1 MDDTHTDYASPHA
14 AGEDVASS
22 SSNMQASGI
31 TGLFPS
37 SLLRSSLGLTRKST
51 PAGSDDTS
59 SWPLREDFAA
69 ADELRSEYGKLQR
82 ELQALK
88 EEFGTMQHQLTESRE
103 AEQASQTMITSLRE
117 YIMVTSQ
124 TGGTLTGEAK
134 HVDAPE

>member
-1 MDDTHTDYASPHA
+1 M
-14 AGEDVASS
+14 
-22 SSNMQASGI
+22 
-31 TGLFPS
+31 
-37 SLLRSSLGLTRKST
+37 
-51 PAGSDDTS
+51 
-59 SWPLREDFAA
+59 
-69 ADELRSEYGKLQR
+69 
-82 ELQALK
+82 K